1 MRTSRSQP
9 RLCPTFIPLAMLKVI
24 ILAPLCPYRDLHHCV
39 MQLFGFGEWNSWKL
53 VHYLLSVSHS
63 SQVRLMS
70 AHEHQA
76 CFILDPA
83 STTVLLPD
91 SETLFMVTMK
101 CAPKARF
108 WRWPPATLCQWSSSN
123 YAAPSEPQNFWL
135 HIANTIFFRIEDD
148 GVDTKVRLC
157 TQDKKMQMDRLCE
170 WEEFKQLLN
179 THSRLRSPRVARLS
193 ITIYLLFSRF

>member
-9 RLCPTFIPLAMLKVI
+9 RLCPTFIPLTMLKAI
-24 ILAPLCPYRDLHHCV
+24 ILAPLRPYRDLHRRV
-39 MQLFGFGEWNSWKL
+39 MQLFGFDERNSWKL
-53 VHYLLSVSHS
+53 VRYLLSVNHS

-76 CFILDPA
+76 RFILDPA

-91 SETLFMVTMK
+91 GETLFMVTMK
-101 CAPKARF
+101 RAAKARF
-108 WRWPPATLCQWSSSN
+108 WRRPPATLCQWSSSD
-123 YAAPSEPQNFWL
+123 YAAPSEPQNFRL

-148 GVDTKVRLC
+148 GVDTKVRLR

-170 WEEFKQLLN
+170 WEEFEQLLN
-179 THSRLRSPRVARLS
+179 TRSRLRSPRTARLS
-193 ITIYLLFSRF
+193 ITFYLLFSRF